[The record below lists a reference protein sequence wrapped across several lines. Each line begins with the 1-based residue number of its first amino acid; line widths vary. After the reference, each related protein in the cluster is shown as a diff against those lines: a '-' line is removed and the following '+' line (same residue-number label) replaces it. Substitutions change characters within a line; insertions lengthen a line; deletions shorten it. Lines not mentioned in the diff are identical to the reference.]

1 MSKRERTELE
11 ILEEKRQ
18 LAEISGV
25 PRHIEVNERTI
36 EAYKKAFAEKDLQI
50 ETKDYPDKE
59 FHLVKKVKKFD
70 SIVDASQPIEK
81 RIWAMVRQPVTIT
94 NKEGRT
100 ITKDALYYYG
110 TYRGVDKAGTE
121 IGAEFHEGWYLKPKL
136 RFQLKD
142 PAHPYDSTTGER
154 VGSYAVGGQTFEHYI
169 FLPENKTDRVKFLND
184 LMKNSPGTTPEG
196 VAYGAHLSYR
206 QPTPDNSHVGSH
218 GGNFSWSQFCDL
230 SLRELGEVLQKGYYK
245 EEKTGLLKDKD
256 GVRVKFD
263 DNTGHMQAIK

>member
-1 MSKRERTELE
+1 MSKRELTELE
-11 ILEEKRQ
+11 QVEEKRK
-18 LAEISGV
+18 LLEISGV
-25 PRHIEVNERTI
+25 PRHIEINEKTL
-36 EAYKKAFAEKDLQI
+36 EAYKKAFVEKGLQI

-59 FHLVKKVKKFD
+59 YHLVRKCKKFD

-81 RIWAMVRQPVTIT
+81 RIWAMVRQPVNIAEKGKTV
-94 NKEGRT
+94 
-100 ITKDALYYYG
+100 TKDALYYYG

-136 RFQLKD
+136 RFQLKN

-154 VGSYAVGGQTFEHYI
+154 RGEYKTGGSSFEHYI
-169 FLPENKTDRVKFLND
+169 FLPENKADRVKFLNE

-206 QPTPDNSHVGSH
+206 QATPDNSHVGSH
-218 GGNFSWSQFCDL
+218 GGNFSWSQFCEL
-230 SLRELGEVLQKGYYK
+230 SIRELGEVQQKGYYK